1 MKDAYDVVVV
11 GGGPAGA
18 TAAAIIAEAGFET
31 LLVEREKVPRFHV
44 GESLMP
50 ETYWTLKRLGI
61 LPKMQASS
69 FTQKLSVQFVSHN
82 GKESQPFFFPK
93 HDPRECS
100 RTWQIERADF
110 DKMLWDNAAEKGA
123 DVEDQT
129 RVMQVLFDDS
139 RACGVSLQTAD
150 GGQVEIPTR
159 VVVDATGQQCVL
171 ANQLG
176 LKQVDPQ
183 LRKAAIWGY
192 FRKAVRDPSEHGGAT
207 IILHTQE
214 KKSWF
219 WFIPLSN
226 DVTSI
231 GVVADNDYLLKG
243 RGTAAEVFS
252 EELANCPG
260 LTRRMQDAELVSK
273 HHVAKEF
280 SYTTT
285 QQAGDGWVLTGDAFG
300 FIDPIYSSGVYFALR
315 SGELAADTIVEGL
328 RRGDTSAGQLGR
340 WVGHFKEGTGLIR
353 KLVAAYYS
361 NDFSFGR
368 FMRDHP
374 EHQGNLTDL
383 LIGRIFHDGA
393 GRIFDDMDPALAEA
407 MPAE

>member
-1 MKDAYDVVVV
+1 
-11 GGGPAGA
+11 
-18 TAAAIIAEAGFET
+18 
-31 LLVEREKVPRFHV
+31 
-44 GESLMP
+44 
-50 ETYWTLKRLGI
+50 
-61 LPKMQASS
+61 
-69 FTQKLSVQFVSHN
+69 
-82 GKESQPFFFPK
+82 
-93 HDPRECS
+93 
-100 RTWQIERADF
+100 
-110 DKMLWDNAAEKGA
+110 MLWDNAAEKGA

-260 LTRRMQDAELVSK
+260 LDPPDARCR
-273 HHVAKEF
+273 AC
-280 SYTTT
+280 
-285 QQAGDGWVLTGDAFG
+285 
-300 FIDPIYSSGVYFALR
+300 
-315 SGELAADTIVEGL
+315 
-328 RRGDTSAGQLGR
+328 
-340 WVGHFKEGTGLIR
+340 
-353 KLVAAYYS
+353 
-361 NDFSFGR
+361 
-368 FMRDHP
+368 
-374 EHQGNLTDL
+374 
-383 LIGRIFHDGA
+383 
-393 GRIFDDMDPALAEA
+393 
-407 MPAE
+407 

>member
-1 MKDAYDVVVV
+1 
-11 GGGPAGA
+11 
-18 TAAAIIAEAGFET
+18 
-31 LLVEREKVPRFHV
+31 
-44 GESLMP
+44 
-50 ETYWTLKRLGI
+50 
-61 LPKMQASS
+61 
-69 FTQKLSVQFVSHN
+69 
-82 GKESQPFFFPK
+82 
-93 HDPRECS
+93 
-100 RTWQIERADF
+100 
-110 DKMLWDNAAEKGA
+110 MLWDHAAEKGA
-123 DVEDQT
+123 DVKDQT
-129 RVMQVLFDDS
+129 RVMQVLFDDA
-139 RACGVSLQTAD
+139 RARGVSLQIAD
-150 GGQVEIPTR
+150 GSQVEVASR

-192 FRKAVRDPSEHGGAT
+192 FRNALRDPSEHGGAT
-207 IILHTQE
+207 IILHTQD
-214 KKSWF
+214 KKAWF

-226 DVTSI
+226 NVTSI

-260 LTRRMQDAELVSK
+260 LTRRIQDAELVSK

-285 QQAGDGWVLTGDAFG
+285 QQAGDGWVLIGDAFG

-315 SGELAADTIVEGL
+315 SGELAADTIVDGL
-328 RRGDTSAGQLGR
+328 RRGDTSGDQLSR
-340 WVGHFKEGTGLIR
+340 WVGPFKEGTSLIR
-353 KLVAAYYS
+353 KLVAAYYT

-374 EHQGNLTDL
+374 EHQSNLTDL
-383 LIGRIFHDGA
+383 LIGRIFYDGA
-393 GRIFDDMDPALAEA
+393 GRIFDDMDPALSDA
-407 MPAE
+407 MPVK